1 MDDRRGFIKNAAK
14 IGLGSQL
21 LFNTPLE
28 LIANNRY
35 KISSNDKIN
44 FGVIGCKGMGWSDMA
59 SILKN
64 SETVCIAL
72 CDVDDTVLKERSE
85 NVKDITGKKPKIY
98 KDYRKLLDNK
108 DIDAVVIGTPD
119 HWHCLNLVDALSAD
133 KHIYCE
139 KPISNSI
146 EEADIMLK
154 ASLEAKKCVQVGQW
168 QRSGGQYKEAMDY
181 LWSGKIGKV
190 RLVKVWAYMGWYG
203 WVDNFKDTDAPK
215 GVDYSMWLGPA
226 PLRKFNQNRFH
237 GSFRWYWDYAGGL
250 MTDWG
255 VHEID
260 IALWGMNAKN
270 PLSISAAG
278 GKFAYPN
285 QDTETPDSLQTIYE
299 YKDFTMLWEHA
310 NGIDG
315 GNYGLSEGIAFI
327 GSKGTIVVNRTG
339 WEVIPEKDH
348 RNGGDLFIEEV
359 PRTTFNWDQVRKKYG
374 NALDLHTENF
384 VDSIKKNDPSILNC
398 GIESGSQVS
407 KVAHMGNVAF
417 RSGSKIKWNKEKN
430 NFDNSTANNLITPKY
445 NNGWSLPSL

>member
-1 MDDRRGFIKNAAK
+1 MDNRRGFIKNAAK
-14 IGLGSQL
+14 IGLGSQF

-64 SETVCIAL
+64 SETDCIAI
-72 CDVDDTVLKERSE
+72 CDVDDSVLQERSK

-98 KDYRKLLDNK
+98 KDYRKLLENK

-168 QRSGGQYKEAMDY
+168 QRSGGQYKEAMEY

-203 WVDNFKDTDAPK
+203 WVDDFKDTDTPK
-215 GVDYSMWLGPA
+215 GVDYNMWLGPA

-270 PLSISAAG
+270 PLSISAGG
-278 GKFAYPN
+278 GKFAYPS

-315 GNYGLSEGIAFI
+315 GNYGLAEGIAFI

-348 RNGGDLFIEEV
+348 RNSKDLFIEKI
-359 PRTTFNWDQVRKKYG
+359 PRTTFDWDQVRKKYG
-374 NALDLHTENF
+374 DPLDLHTANF
-384 VDSIKKNDPSILNC
+384 VDSIKKNDASILNC

-417 RSGSKIKWNKEKN
+417 RSGSKIKWDEEKN
-430 NFDNSTANNLITPKY
+430 NFDNSSANNLITPKY
-445 NNGWSLPSL
+445 NNGWELPKL